1 MATNYF
7 RADGWVKA
15 ANGQA
20 IAGAQIY
27 VCSPQPANVGTVP
40 PSPLATIYSDPLGA
54 DPITQPI
61 IADGFGHYDFY
72 APAMLYTLVI
82 VNTGIEQVYYPDQS
96 LGNIGTSGSGTA
108 LVLEN
113 NGTANGSQLLLNLVA
128 GNGITVADDGV
139 GDITIS
145 ATSSGGGA
153 LKKWPGNWC
162 GLQVSGIV
170 TNSSTL
176 TTGAQFGVNFV
187 ALSTNNTAPVAPTA
201 SQGVGIQLEPA
212 SGANGTGY
220 LDQTANITTGIL
232 QDWFTK
238 CLLGGTTDARY
249 WIGMWDGN
257 DAPTTDLSTNTPT
270 ANLIA
275 FRYASATDS
284 TIMAVCQTSS
294 SSQTVVSTGV
304 TPNLTVPQVFE
315 IVPSGTS
322 VLFYINGTLV
332 ATITT
337 NIPASTVAMRS
348 LMVWD
353 DYNMVGSTN
362 GFLNLYYFWMLLES

>member
-128 GNGITVADDGV
+128 GNGITVTDDGV

-145 ATSSGGGA
+145 ATNN
-153 LKKWPGNWC
+153 P
-162 GLQVSGIV
+162 VSIV
-170 TNSSTL
+170 T
-176 TTGAQFGVNFV
+176 
-187 ALSTNNTAPVAPTA
+187 
-201 SQGVGIQLEPA
+201 
-212 SGANGTGY
+212 
-220 LDQTANITTGIL
+220 QTANYQPAQTDGTIL
-232 QDWFTK
+232 CNGTFTVTLATNLK
-238 CLLGGTTDARY
+238 TGTTFRIKN
-249 WIGMWDGN
+249 IGTGTITVSSSVNIDGATTYTLNPYQYASIDVQWDGSN
-257 DAPTTDLSTNTPT
+257 WWIL
-270 ANLIA
+270 
-275 FRYASATDS
+275 
-284 TIMAVCQTSS
+284 
-294 SSQTVVSTGV
+294 
-304 TPNLTVPQVFE
+304 
-315 IVPSGTS
+315 
-322 VLFYINGTLV
+322 
-332 ATITT
+332 
-337 NIPASTVAMRS
+337 
-348 LMVWD
+348 
-353 DYNMVGSTN
+353 
-362 GFLNLYYFWMLLES
+362 